1 MSLANL
7 PERDASKV
15 VFVCPVMA
23 RVSEN
28 DVIPASVA
36 DGVSSLLEAKNA
48 VISFTNPRLLE
59 CFVKYPDLFDL
70 EPIVLLGYPEAVY
83 DAVFDKLTWELDR
96 ITYDEL
102 LSDVTS
108 AKRAAEITSND
119 GGSRPAVSR
128 DKKLDDAGVR
138 TRVDEPDYGVLVPK
152 TRDFARFD
160 VAAGHAHNAAKEDS
174 ANAETDSI

>member
-1 MSLANL
+1 MSTENLAD
-7 PERDASKV
+7 RDVTKV
-15 VFVCPVMA
+15 VFVCPA
-23 RVSEN
+23 IQRTSPN

-36 DGVSSLLEAKNA
+36 DGVSSLLDAKNA

-70 EPIVLLGYPEAVY
+70 EPIVILGYPDAVY
-83 DAVFDKLTWELDR
+83 DAVFEKLTWELDR

-108 AKRAAEITSND
+108 AKRAADITASD
-119 GGSRPAVSR
+119 GGSRPPKPH

-138 TRVDEPDYGVLVPK
+138 PHHEEPDYGVLVPK
-152 TRDFARFD
+152 TRDFSRFG
-160 VAAGHAHNAAKEDS
+160 VAAGTSS
-174 ANAETDSI
+174 AIRDGGDAENSTL